1 MINLQPNNFNLET
14 TTLWSFPNRGNWATH
29 KGSYR
34 GNWSPYIPRNLIL
47 RYSLPGDWIIDQF
60 LGSGTTLV
68 EAKLLN
74 RNAIGVDINQESINL
89 SNSNLNF
96 QVNNNSK
103 IITRLANSKALHFIK
118 DESIDL
124 ICTHPPY
131 ADIIKYSHNINGDIS
146 LLTHTDFLPAM
157 VEVARESYRILKEG
171 KICCFMMGD
180 IRHKGN
186 VIPLAFET
194 LNIFLQEGFKTK
206 EIIIK
211 KQNNCRSTKHWERRN
226 NSFLLLAHEY
236 IFVLQK

>member
-1 MINLQPNNFNLET
+1 
-14 TTLWSFPNRGNWATH
+14 
-29 KGSYR
+29 
-34 GNWSPYIPRNLIL
+34 
-47 RYSLPGDWIIDQF
+47 
-60 LGSGTTLV
+60 
-68 EAKLLN
+68 
-74 RNAIGVDINQESINL
+74 
-89 SNSNLNF
+89 
-96 QVNNNSK
+96 
-103 IITRLANSKALHFIK
+103 
-118 DESIDL
+118 
-124 ICTHPPY
+124 
-131 ADIIKYSHNINGDIS
+131 
-146 LLTHTDFLPAM
+146 M